1 MSVKNSINDIFSDLN
16 SESSVIL
23 PKSIKIKNIKNIK
36 NLEINSD
43 TTSSFMPQKGGY
55 FDSTS
60 SFMPQKGGYLNANK
74 NTVGDVNQ
82 LLSMLSDTSYD
93 NYTTNS
99 TDTEQLKN
107 KLFNI
112 LQDGGSPTDSEQYTG
127 GILTNLF
134 NIFRKKNTVKAQK
147 STTYSLKD
155 DTTLTL
161 DNYPDKKS
169 LETYL
174 KDKVINFD
182 ILDFSYITSINS
194 PKILFNINQLISNI
208 LVPALVLCN
217 NKKELNL
224 SLNDI
229 LEYQQKQIIDLF
241 NCLKSLNLYH
251 TNLFDTIVT
260 NIATAL
266 ETNTTLTELNISDNR
281 ISSDNATNIS
291 NALKINKTLTKL
303 DLGGTRLQTIGAENI
318 VQFLKT
324 NKTLTSLNLSWN
336 AIKDFNEIMHAL
348 ESNTTLTEL
357 NLKENWIT
365 ESDKEQIKK
374 LKNTN
379 PKLNII
385 I

>member
-112 LQDGGSPTDSEQYTG
+112 LQDGGSPTNSEQYTG

-134 NIFRKKNTVKAQK
+134 NIFRKKNTVKEEQK
-147 STTYSLKD
+147 STTYVLKD
-155 DTTLTL
+155 DNTL
-161 DNYPDKKS
+161 DEYPDKTS

-174 KDKVINFD
+174 KNTVNKFDK
-182 ILDFSYITSINS
+182 LEFSYIMGMNNDLLDINE
-194 PKILFNINQLISNI
+194 II
-208 LVPALVLCN
+208 
-217 NKKELNL
+217 
-224 SLNDI
+224 DI
-229 LEYQQKQIIDLF
+229 LEPELEVANSTKEINLSDNKINPNQQNKIIRWF
-241 NCLKSLNLYH
+241 TFPKLKSLNLQG
-251 TNLFDTIVT
+251 TFLGEEIVKL
-260 NIATAL
+260 IADAL
-266 ETNTTLTELNISDNR
+266 KTNTTLTELNISGNV
-281 ISSDNATNIS
+281 ISQGNAIKISD
-291 NALKINKTLTKL
+291 ALKINTTLTKL
-303 DLGGTRLQTIGAENI
+303 DLGGTQLKSIATNI
-318 VQFLKT
+318 VEFLKT

-336 AIKDFNEIMHAL
+336 AIKDFTGIMDAL
-348 ESNTTLTEL
+348 NSNKTLTEL
-357 NLKENWIT
+357 NLEKNWIT
-365 ESDKEQIKK
+365 ESDKQQIKK
-374 LKNTN
+374 LKKTK